1 MPHNK
6 RPVKPSDAG
15 RRIKELSEKIRNH
28 DYRYYVES
36 QPTISDQE
44 YDALMRELTDL
55 ETEFPALRQPDSPTQ
70 RVGGEP
76 TKEFPTITHAVP
88 MLSLANTYSEEELVD
103 FDRRVASL
111 LHGEQYRYVA
121 ELKIDGVA
129 ISLVFEDG
137 LFVRGAT
144 RGDGVQGDDV
154 TNNLRT
160 IRSIPLRIR
169 TAKNALS
176 NFEVRGEVYMQ
187 KKDFA
192 AMNEERELAGE
203 KLFVNARNST
213 SGTLKLQDPKIVASR
228 RLNMFSY
235 FLRSDDVTLKSHFEN
250 LRLLKEM
257 GFVVNEHIR
266 VCSSIADVK
275 KFCDEWQKRREQ
287 LPYDIDGVV
296 VKVDSLLQQE
306 TLGAVAKSPRW
317 AIAYKFPA
325 QQVETTLKG
334 ITLQVGRIGTIT
346 PVAEL
351 EPVFVGGTTV
361 SRATLHN
368 EDYIKELDLRIG
380 DTVVVEKGGDVI
392 PKVSGVNRAKR
403 PKAAKAFVMPKECP
417 TCGSKIFRPEGEAAY
432 YCENAEC
439 PAQVRG
445 RIEHFAHRGA
455 MDIEGLGEA
464 VVDLLVK
471 QNLIHNVADVYRL
484 EKKNIVPLE
493 RMGEKSAQNLVD
505 AIALSKKQPFHK
517 VIFALGI
524 RYVGAGVAKLLADAF
539 GSIEKLQAASAEEL
553 EKVEGIGPRIAE
565 SVVRF
570 FKERH
575 TKNVIKSLQKAG
587 ITLRSEKKKSSSSAL
602 SGKTFVLTGGLES
615 MTRDEAKSA
624 IETLGGKVTSSV
636 SAKTDFVVVGTDAGS
651 KLTKAQE
658 LGVKTVDE
666 KEFRAMIGVR

>member
-1 MPHNK
+1 M
-6 RPVKPSDAG
+6 KPNDAA
-15 RRIKELSEKIRNH
+15 RRIKQLSEQIREH
-28 DYRYYVES
+28 DYKYYVLAEPS
-36 QPTISDQE
+36 ISDQE
-44 YDALMRELTDL
+44 YDAMMRELADL
-55 ETEFPALRQPDSPTQ
+55 ESQFPDQKTPDSPTQ
-70 RVGGEP
+70 RVGGQP
-76 TKEFPTITHAVP
+76 TKEFPTVIHAVP
-88 MLSLANTYSEEELVD
+88 MLSLANTYSEKELTD
-103 FDRRVASL
+103 FDRRVSSL
-111 LHGEQYRYVA
+111 LRNEPYRYIA

-129 ISLVFEDG
+129 ISLRYEDG
-137 LFVRGAT
+137 VFVQGAT
-144 RGDGVQGDDV
+144 RGDGVQGDEI
-154 TNNLRT
+154 TGNLKT
-160 IRSIPLRIR
+160 IRSIPLRSLD
-169 TAKNALS
+169 AKRRLR
-176 NFEVRGEVYMQ
+176 NFEVRGEIYMQ
-187 KKDFA
+187 KKDFEK
-192 AMNEERELAGE
+192 MNEERELAGE

-235 FLRSDDVTLKSHFEN
+235 FLRTEDIELKSHYEN

-257 GFVVNEHIR
+257 GFVVNEHVR
-266 VCSSIADVK
+266 TCNSIADVV
-275 KFCDEWQKRREQ
+275 KFCDEWEERRED

-296 VKVDSLLQQE
+296 VKVDSLRQQDA
-306 TLGAVAKSPRW
+306 LGAVAKSPRW

-325 QQVETTLKG
+325 QKVETTLKE

-351 EPVFVGGTTV
+351 MPVFVGGTTV
-361 SRATLHN
+361 NRATLHN

-392 PKVSGVNRAKR
+392 PKVSAVNTAKR
-403 PKAAKAFVMPKECP
+403 PKGIRPFTMPKECP
-417 TCGSKIFRPEGEAAY
+417 VCGSKIFRPEGEAAY

-464 VVDLLVK
+464 VIDLLVR
-471 QNLIHNVADVYRL
+471 QELIHSTADLYAL
-484 EKKNIVPLE
+484 KKDQLVPLE
-493 RMGEKSAQNLVD
+493 RMGEKSAQNLID
-505 AIALSKKQPFHK
+505 AIEQSKQQPFHK

-524 RYVGAGVAKLLADAF
+524 RYVGAGVAKLLADSF
-539 GSIEKLQAASAEEL
+539 GSIEKMQDASLDDL

-575 TKNVIKSLQKAG
+575 SKALLKKLEQAGVTLKSASPKPSAVPYAG
-587 ITLRSEKKKSSSSAL
+587 KI
-602 SGKTFVLTGGLES
+602 FVLTGGLES
-615 MTRDEAKSA
+615 MTRDEAKEK
-624 IETLGGKVTSSV
+624 IESLGGKVTSSV

-651 KLTKAQE
+651 KLDKAIE

-666 KEFRAMIGVR
+666 KAFRKMIGA